1 MKIGFVHIP
10 KSAGGSIIRWAWEN
24 HANIFVQIGHHS
36 LSEYNKHHYEITF
49 AIPRNTYRRILSL
62 YNWADYKYTKTLKK
76 NSETSEK
83 YKMAKRQQKY
93 WRRGIVPFCDYI
105 FENPEVRSHHD
116 QLEYI
121 KGVDLLLPYESLAE
135 DFYKIQELFNSTVPL
150 TYTEHSRTSN
160 LHVSELSTDFV
171 KCIKRHFAEELD
183 YFEYEPI

>member
-10 KSAGGSIIRWAWEN
+10 KSAGASITHWAWKN

-116 QLEYI
+116 QLKYI
-121 KGVDLLLPYESLAE
+121 KEVDLLVPYESLAE
-135 DFYKIQELFNSTVPL
+135 DFYKIQKLFDSDVPL

-160 LHVSELSTDFV
+160 LYVSELSTDFV